1 MRHDDVNKLFLP
13 EVEEIT
19 GYKKN
24 LIYSLMADDKFPD
37 NEPHKFVPSSK
48 VWNRDE
54 VVAWANGTW
63 QPSVTDN

>member
-48 VWNRDE
+48 V
-54 VVAWANGTW
+54 VAWANGTW